1 MKPLPLKHW
10 LAIEEDV
17 ARHKAAVAQNFAEAR
32 ARLLPVP
39 DPEIS
44 RQCQLQEMLA
54 TDLRRQLHA
63 SNAAWQAAQVGPFGS
78 VGAMGSGLWSGLWS

>member
-1 MKPLPLKHW
+1 MRPLPLKHW

-32 ARLLPVP
+32 ARLLPEP

-44 RQCQLQEMLA
+44 RLCQLQEMLA
-54 TDLRRQLHA
+54 TDLRRQLYA
-63 SNAAWQAAQVGPFGS
+63 CNAAWQAAQVSPLGS
-78 VGAMGSGLWSGLWS
+78 PLSGWGGLWH